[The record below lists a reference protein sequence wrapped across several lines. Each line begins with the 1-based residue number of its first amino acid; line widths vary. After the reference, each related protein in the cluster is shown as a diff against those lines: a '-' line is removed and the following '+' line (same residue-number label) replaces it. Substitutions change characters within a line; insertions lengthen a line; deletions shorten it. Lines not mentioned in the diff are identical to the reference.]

1 MLTQCLR
8 VIDKGVYKNPTPYVN
23 TFLSICAEHSLQA
36 AEDSTTYNLLGDDRP
51 VEMMH
56 DEHKVGLD
64 YFGGGKL
71 CGGGVHTHSVLK
83 EALKGVRSG
92 TVPAAEDEPAKAA
105 AAKAANQAAQAV
117 ATVAAVAAGEQ
128 VVAHEAAAA
137 QAVDEM
143 TAEQVE
149 QAEQLVLAAR
159 KAEATRKGRPFVQMI
174 SRSIL
179 KRVQQEASKRSCSR
193 AVAWARARLE
203 GHWLALDK
211 PPAGY
216 IDRLGPVLPSVELLS
231 ELSEVQVGH
240 RHAALKQA
248 GAVAKWRNG
257 ELLLGRVQRFSP
269 SSSSSGAGAAEASST
284 SAEPEEPEEPA
295 TIEELEPAATRSAAV
310 RRGEDG
316 EVMGEAIG
324 EADGVED
331 GEAGTEAGVEAA
343 LNRCSLDSLS
353 YDGVGGFNE
362 HVAGE
367 LGDGRTC
374 SIQLSIVVPEGDV
387 LPPAL
392 TVTVLYFEAPV
403 AAAEV
408 LAEAEV
414 LADAAP
420 ERPSKRAKTA
430 KPEDRQEDKKSALQ
444 LKVTAISFSKIQ
456 RSGNTLVFDLCAQI
470 GLIQTRCG
478 KGETFKKPEGESS
491 AEYNQLLMSTR
502 LTLGFADAATL
513 GAAESGMRASDHLD
527 DLLPEGES
535 SQAELGEAPAKW
547 DPDTKKM
554 NETRLGLMK
563 IATLGTGGVQVVFD
577 GMQQVF
583 VAACSPHAKPR
594 PTRRAQVSPRS
605 CCATG
610 VS

>member
-8 VIDKGVYKNPTPYVN
+8 VIDKFVYKNPTPYVN

-56 DEHKVGLD
+56 DENKVGLD

-117 ATVAAVAAGEQ
+117 
-128 VVAHEAAAA
+128 
-137 QAVDEM
+137 DEM

-149 QAEQLVLAAR
+149 QAEQLVLTAR
-159 KAEATRKGRPFVQMI
+159 RAEATRKGRPFVQMI
-174 SRSIL
+174 TRSIL

-216 IDRLGPVLPSVELLS
+216 IDRLGPVPPSAELLS

-269 SSSSSGAGAAEASST
+269 SSSSSGAGAAEAST
-284 SAEPEEPEEPA
+284 SVEPEEPEEPA
-295 TIEELEPAATRSAAV
+295 TIEELEPAAMRSAAV

-343 LNRCSLDSLS
+343 LNRCSLDHLS

-387 LPPAL
+387 PPPSL

-420 ERPSKRAKTA
+420 EPPSKRAKTA

-456 RSGNTLVFDLCAQI
+456 RSGNTLVVDLCAQI

-478 KGETFKKPEGESS
+478 KGGTFKKPEGESS

-535 SQAELGEAPAKW
+535 SQDELGEAPAKW

-583 VAACSPHAKPR
+583 AAACSPHAKPR
-594 PTRRAQVSPRS
+594 PTWRAQVSPRL

>member
-1 MLTQCLR
+1 
-8 VIDKGVYKNPTPYVN
+8 
-23 TFLSICAEHSLQA
+23 
-36 AEDSTTYNLLGDDRP
+36 
-51 VEMMH
+51 
-56 DEHKVGLD
+56 
-64 YFGGGKL
+64 
-71 CGGGVHTHSVLK
+71 
-83 EALKGVRSG
+83 
-92 TVPAAEDEPAKAA
+92 
-105 AAKAANQAAQAV
+105 
-117 ATVAAVAAGEQ
+117 
-128 VVAHEAAAA
+128 
-137 QAVDEM
+137 
-143 TAEQVE
+143 
-149 QAEQLVLAAR
+149 
-159 KAEATRKGRPFVQMI
+159 
-174 SRSIL
+174 
-179 KRVQQEASKRSCSR
+179 
-193 AVAWARARLE
+193 
-203 GHWLALDK
+203 
-211 PPAGY
+211 
-216 IDRLGPVLPSVELLS
+216 
-231 ELSEVQVGH
+231 
-240 RHAALKQA
+240 
-248 GAVAKWRNG
+248 
-257 ELLLGRVQRFSP
+257 
-269 SSSSSGAGAAEASST
+269 
-284 SAEPEEPEEPA
+284 
-295 TIEELEPAATRSAAV
+295 
-310 RRGEDG
+310 
-316 EVMGEAIG
+316 MGEAIG

-343 LNRCSLDSLS
+343 LNRCSLDHLS

-387 LPPAL
+387 PPPSL

-420 ERPSKRAKTA
+420 EPPSKRAKTA

-456 RSGNTLVFDLCAQI
+456 RSGNTLVVDLCAQI

-478 KGETFKKPEGESS
+478 KGGTFKKPEGESS

-535 SQAELGEAPAKW
+535 SQDELGEAPAKW

-583 VAACSPHAKPR
+583 AAACSPHAKPR
-594 PTRRAQVSPRS
+594 PTRRAQVSPRL